1 MWTTESGIHKLEKW
15 YTQILDD
22 VVDYKPLSS
31 RLPHRSPHHS
41 TTETRAWATTKPTH
55 LRHVAQNA
63 PYTYFILF
71 RSFDRFP
78 RATPRTLQRRSGEAD
93 IKAKPWTMPEMLRV
107 PNWGLWFLTVWSRVY
122 GWLRQHTSARILK
135 CPPPLALGQKGT
147 ACCESHYRPAPPA
160 AKAMPKAHNCWPQ
173 MTRLVVC
180 FRPARPFNP
189 SASSFWFRASA
200 LHSLWRCGAKDVE
213 SSRHS
218 KSRFGDFKN
227 VQKRLEMLRSI

>member
-41 TTETRAWATTKPTH
+41 TTETRAWATTQPTH

-63 PYTYFILF
+63 PYNYFILF

-93 IKAKPWTMPEMLRV
+93 IKAKPWTMPLRDAQGTKLRALISDSLA
-107 PNWGLWFLTVWSRVY
+107 NWSRVY
-122 GWLRQHTSARILK
+122 GSVRQHTSARILK
-135 CPPPLALGQKGT
+135 CPPPQALGQKGT

-160 AKAMPKAHNCWPQ
+160 AIKKLCQKLTTVDPK
-173 MTRLVVC
+173 
-180 FRPARPFNP
+180 
-189 SASSFWFRASA
+189 
-200 LHSLWRCGAKDVE
+200 
-213 SSRHS
+213 
-218 KSRFGDFKN
+218 
-227 VQKRLEMLRSI
+227 